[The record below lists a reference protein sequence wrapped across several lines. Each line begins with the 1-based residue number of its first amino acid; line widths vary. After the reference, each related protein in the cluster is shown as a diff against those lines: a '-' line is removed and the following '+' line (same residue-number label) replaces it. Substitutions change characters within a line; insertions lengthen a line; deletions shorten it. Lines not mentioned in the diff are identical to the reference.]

1 MLLFNCFSINLNK
14 LSLDNMKNV
23 AVIEGGYSHEKV
35 ISLQSSETV
44 YQNLDREKYHPI
56 KVRIDEN
63 GWFAIHDGQQYEI
76 DRNNFSFNGIQF
88 DIAFIVIHGT
98 PGEDGKLQAYF
109 DMLNIPY
116 TTCSQFASTITFN
129 KFVCN
134 QYLKT
139 FRVKVADAILIRQ
152 NDVVE
157 TSEIINKVGLPCFV
171 KPNDGGSSF
180 GITKVQSE
188 NELDQAIKL
197 ALEHGT
203 QAIIE
208 RSLEGREVTNGIYKN
223 HNGVI
228 SLPIT
233 EIFTTNDFFD
243 FDAKYKG
250 ESNEITPADLTD
262 EIAERVKSVTKK
274 IYEIL
279 DLEGIVRADYILQ
292 DGEPYLIE
300 INTVPGLSK
309 ESLIP
314 QMSAHEGISL
324 KQLFNEVIEFAI
336 RN

>member
-1 MLLFNCFSINLNK
+1 
-14 LSLDNMKNV
+14 MKNV
-23 AVIEGGYSHEKV
+23 AIIEGGYSHEKI
-35 ISLQSSETV
+35 ISLQSAETV
-44 YQNLDREKYHPI
+44 YQNIDREKYNPI
-56 KVRIDEN
+56 KVRIDEE
-63 GWFAIHDGQQYEI
+63 GWFAYEGDKKVEI
-76 DRNNFSFNGIQF
+76 NRTDFSYNSIKF

-116 TTCSQFASTITFN
+116 STCSHLAATITFN

-139 FRVKVADAILIRQ
+139 FGIKVADAVLIRESDTV
-152 NDVVE
+152 NTAEIVE
-157 TSEIINKVGLPCFV
+157 KVGLPCFV

-180 GITKVQSE
+180 GITKVQNK
-188 NELDQAIKL
+188 NELEPAIKL

-208 RSLEGREVTNGIYKN
+208 SFMSGREVTNGIYKN
-223 HNGVI
+223 KNEI
-228 SLPIT
+228 ITLPIT
-233 EIFTTNDFFD
+233 EIVTTNDFFD

-250 ESNEITPADLTD
+250 ESDEITPADLTED
-262 EIAERVKSVTKK
+262 IVNSVKDVTKQ
-274 IYEIL
+274 IFEIL
-279 DLEGIVRADYILQ
+279 DLKGIARADYILQ

-314 QMSAHEGISL
+314 QMAAHEGISL
-324 KQLFNEVIEFAI
+324 KQLFNEVLEVID
-336 RN
+336 